1 MKDNENL
8 IKFGQ
13 EIYSKHP
20 ALRPFLSFIKKSFF
34 NRPKFSGWGM
44 TSIHEPPWENNDA
57 GKKFLEIN
65 DYIKNNFAF
74 DKKIQGTTK
83 DVMDDLL
90 WRHWIVSYAIK
101 HARKF
106 SKTTNYNL
114 VECGVEWGY
123 TAFFALKTLSDT
135 LDNTQSFTMHLYDAW
150 QDMRQEELLESE
162 YWHVNLYKNLDIDS
176 TKQNLNEFS
185 QNLVFH
191 QGYIPESLNKK
202 PDAPDSIFYL
212 HIDLNSAKPTESAL
226 DFFYPRLVPGGVIL
240 FDDYGW
246 DAYED
251 TKNAIEDFFTNKPGI
266 LMKLPTG
273 QAIYFHNN

>member
-34 NRPKFSGWGM
+34 NKPKFSGWGM
-44 TSIHEPPWENNDA
+44 TSIHDPPWEDKKE

-65 DYIKNNFAF
+65 NYIKNNFAF

-101 HARKF
+101 HAKKF
-106 SKTTNYNL
+106 SKTTDYTL

-123 TAFFALKTLSDT
+123 TAFFALKTLSNF
-135 LDNTQSFTMHLYDAW
+135 LENNQKFTMHLYDAW
-150 QDMRQEELLESE
+150 QDMREDELLESE
-162 YWHVNLYKNLDIDS
+162 YWHVNLYKNLNIDS
-176 TKQNLNEFS
+176 TKQNLHEFS
-185 QNLVFH
+185 KNLIYH
-191 QGYIPESLNKK
+191 QGYIPDSLTKK
-202 PDAPDSIFYL
+202 PDAPETIFYL

-251 TKNAIEDFFTNKPGI
+251 TKHAIEDFFEDKPGV

-273 QAIYFHNN
+273 QAIYFHN